1 MTPEQFRKSL
11 AKLGETQVSF
21 ARLVGCD
28 ARTVRR
34 WAAGERSI
42 PGGVKLAL
50 RLMLLAESGRLISS
64 TKSGG
69 RHGRDQGT

>member
-1 MTPEQFRKSL
+1 MTPQEFRKSL
-11 AKLGETQVSF
+11 TKLGETQVSF
-21 ARLVGCD
+21 AKLVRVD

-34 WAAGERSI
+34 WAAGERAI

-64 TKSGG
+64 IKSGG